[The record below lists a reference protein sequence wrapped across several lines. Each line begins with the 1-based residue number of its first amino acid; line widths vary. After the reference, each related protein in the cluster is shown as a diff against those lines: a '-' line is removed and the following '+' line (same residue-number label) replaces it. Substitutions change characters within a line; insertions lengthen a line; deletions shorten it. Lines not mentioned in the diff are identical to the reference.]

1 MGTSKRL
8 QSWASK
14 VLLLY
19 KKKRYSY
26 CKILLHIQII
36 DARNFHLLCQL
47 LDVDF
52 TKSKGRNLKNKKS
65 EFTS

>member
-1 MGTSKRL
+1 MQGL
-8 QSWASK
+8 
-14 VLLLY
+14 
-19 KKKRYSY
+19 KKWEQAKGYR
-26 CKILLHIQII
+26 IDARNFQII

-52 TKSKGRNLKNKKS
+52 TKNKGRNLKNKIS